1 MGIGLQI
8 EWARDLAV
16 WVDYGVVQ
24 FGDWGD
30 TEAVKALRRV
40 YQAGRM
46 VEKGERGYDCR
57 AGWDENMT
65 KGEGGGGAWL
75 ERMRGFGAV
84 EGGKYDGYRH

>member
-1 MGIGLQI
+1 MACAVRVGIGLQI

-40 YQAGRM
+40 YRAGRM
-46 VEKGERGYDCR
+46 
-57 AGWDENMT
+57 ENMT
-65 KGEGGGGAWL
+65 KGEGGGA
-75 ERMRGFGAV
+75 
-84 EGGKYDGYRH
+84 